1 MNINEA
7 IRQLPDRKKAYF
19 KWKFDLEYDKTLP
32 KRSEQELLEA
42 LKLKT
47 MNTFYEWEKTEEYR
61 NLVALLL
68 NTRFDQDLEE
78 IYSSLADKAKTGD
91 EKSIRLLLQMGKD
104 IKEYSKQAIK
114 QMRTIKNDE
123 DKEDGLIV

>member
-1 MNINEA
+1 MNLNEA
-7 IRQLPDRKKAYF
+7 LRPLSDRKKAYF

-32 KRSEQELLEA
+32 KKTEQELLES

-68 NTRFDQDLEE
+68 NTRFDQDLEQ
-78 IYSSLADKAKTGD
+78 IYSSLVDKAKTGD

-104 IKEYSKQAIK
+104 IKEYSKQAVK
-114 QMRTIKNDE
+114 QMAKVKNDE
-123 DKEDGLIV
+123 DDGLIM